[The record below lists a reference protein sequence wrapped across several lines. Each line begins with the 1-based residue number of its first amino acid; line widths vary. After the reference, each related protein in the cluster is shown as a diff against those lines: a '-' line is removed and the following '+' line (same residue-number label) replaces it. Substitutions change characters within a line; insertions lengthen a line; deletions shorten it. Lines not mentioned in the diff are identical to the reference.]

1 MGKKIYKI
9 SNPLT
14 GMWEAPSSYQK
25 DISDR
30 PFAIIQESNGYK
42 KIKMVGQVREPDKML
57 DFKMDNGMGIPS
69 PFKLVKRR
77 LLSAVV
83 NWIGKGW
90 ITRDDLAEVGLE
102 PKETRVDG
110 FKFPTRI
117 TEHTIKRKVDRSRES
132 FNL

>member
-14 GMWEAPSSYQK
+14 GMWEAPSMYQR

-30 PFAIIQESNGYK
+30 PFAIVQESNGYK
-42 KIKMVGQVREPDKML
+42 KIKKVDEVREPEKLM

-69 PFKLVKRR
+69 PFRLVKGR

-83 NWIGKGW
+83 HWIGKGW
-90 ITRDDLAEVGLE
+90 ITGDDLAEVGLQ
-102 PKETRVDG
+102 KMETKLDG
-110 FKFPTRI
+110 FKFPTAVK
-117 TEHTIKRKVDRSRES
+117 EHTIKRKVERTREN

>member
-14 GMWEAPSSYQK
+14 GMWDAPSNYQT
-25 DISDR
+25 DIRSR

-42 KIKMVGQVREPDKML
+42 KIKQVGEVREPDKML

-77 LLSAVV
+77 LLGAVV
-83 NWIGKGW
+83 EWIGKGW
-90 ITRDDLAEVGLE
+90 ITKDDLAEVGLE

-110 FKFPTRI
+110 FKFLTRI
-117 TEHTIKRKVDRSRES
+117 SEHTIKRKVDRSREK
-132 FNL
+132 FDL